1 MVTATQ
7 TLVLVDLGS
16 RAARRRFPSRPV
28 RRSAPSRAATST
40 NELEP
45 LAAIDAALEAS
56 ADADDALRE
65 TVRILAAQPGIS
77 WAAIAFVETTGL
89 VLGPS
94 AGTPDEARRTL
105 VTVCYKD
112 ETVGEL
118 QVDGDADRAFL
129 EAVAD
134 RISRARPPRLGHGGR
149 GLGAVTDLPK
159 RPRMPA
165 RPPGSPDGRGAASPP
180 PHAL

>member
-1 MVTATQ
+1 M
-7 TLVLVDLGS
+7 S
-16 RAARRRFPSRPV
+16 
-28 RRSAPSRAATST
+28 
-40 NELEP
+40 EP

-65 TVRILAAQPGIS
+65 TVRILAAQPGVS
-77 WAAIAFVETTGL
+77 WAGVAFVETTGL

-118 QVDGDADRAFL
+118 QVDGEADRAL
-129 EAVAD
+129 LQAVAD
-134 RISRARPPRLGHGGR
+134 RISAQVLLGWDTGGE
-149 GLGAVTDLPK
+149 GWEP
-159 RPRMPA
+159 
-165 RPPGSPDGRGAASPP
+165 
-180 PHAL
+180 

>member
-1 MVTATQ
+1 M
-7 TLVLVDLGS
+7 S
-16 RAARRRFPSRPV
+16 
-28 RRSAPSRAATST
+28 
-40 NELEP
+40 EP
-45 LAAIDAALEAS
+45 LAAIDAALGAA

-65 TVRILAAQPGIS
+65 TVRILAAQPGIT
-77 WAAIAFVETTGL
+77 WAGVAFVETTGL

-118 QVDGDADRAFL
+118 QVDGEADRALL

-134 RISRARPPRLGHGGR
+134 RISAHVLLGWDTGGE
-149 GLGAVTDLPK
+149 GWEP
-159 RPRMPA
+159 
-165 RPPGSPDGRGAASPP
+165 
-180 PHAL
+180 